1 MRPLCVG
8 LTIRGT
14 EAQGYTAPAFRPLQG
29 VQRHPSR
36 IGTVSRQAHAVQ
48 HQSKLLAKKKVNRE
62 FIIREALQLFRD
74 RGYHA
79 TSMNDIGEACGLL
92 KGSIYHY
99 FSSKEDL
106 MKAVIV
112 YLHDYYRHNA
122 FRHAMNPE
130 LGARQKLSMLASF
143 YQELFFG
150 QDGGCLMANI
160 AMETNGVVP
169 AFNEPIRAFFEEWIA
184 AMEAI
189 YREELSPDQAKA
201 LARETVEAVEGATM
215 MMRVFNNRDY
225 LQAALDRLHAKYERL
240 TGEHTTAM
248 PARAD
253 RSAKSLTD
261 PPRQN
266 PEDHQRMTGS

>member
-1 MRPLCVG
+1 M
-8 LTIRGT
+8 
-14 EAQGYTAPAFRPLQG
+14 LQWNTLLD
-29 VQRHPSR
+29 
-36 IGTVSRQAHAVQ
+36 IGCISPPPP
-48 HQSKLLAKKKVNRE
+48 LAKKKVNRE

-74 RGYHA
+74 QGYHA

-122 FRHAMNPE
+122 FRHAVNPE

-143 YQELFFG
+143 YQELFYG

-169 AFNEPIRAFFEEWIA
+169 AFNEPIRAFFEEWIS

-189 YREELSPDQAKA
+189 YREELSPEQAA
-201 LARETVEAVEGATM
+201 SLARETVEAVEGATM

-225 LQAALDRLHAKYERL
+225 LQQALDRLHTKYERL
-240 TGEHTTAM
+240 TGEPLTTSEGAGGSSHPQGQNEPSASATNKAEAQAPKASKSID
-248 PARAD
+248 PATGA
-253 RSAKSLTD
+253 
-261 PPRQN
+261 
-266 PEDHQRMTGS
+266 QRMTGS

>member
-1 MRPLCVG
+1 VPLRRFDVKGSFSEPITASSIIPARP
-8 LTIRGT
+8 
-14 EAQGYTAPAFRPLQG
+14 
-29 VQRHPSR
+29 
-36 IGTVSRQAHAVQ
+36 
-48 HQSKLLAKKKVNRE
+48 LAKKKVNRE

-74 RGYHA
+74 QGYHA

-112 YLHDYYRHNA
+112 YLHEYYRHNA
-122 FRHAMNPE
+122 FRHAINPE

-143 YQELFFG
+143 YQELFYG

-169 AFNEPIRAFFEEWIA
+169 AFNEPIRLFFEEWIS

-189 YREELSPDQAKA
+189 YREELSPDQAA
-201 LARETVEAVEGATM
+201 SLARETVEAVEGATM

-225 LQAALDRLHAKYERL
+225 LQQALDRLHAKYERL
-240 TGEHTTAM
+240 TGEPLQEAQSSNA
-248 PARAD
+248 PEALENPN
-253 RSAKSLTD
+253 SA
-261 PPRQN
+261 
-266 PEDHQRMTGS
+266 QRMTGT